1 MQFNP
6 VIFFKL
12 RRLPVIFLER
22 FKNNVVNPLIS
33 LKLLRS
39 PYIVYIFY
47 STINY
52 CNNFS
57 KIGMI
62 FCNNIITNFTLHS
75 TTTARTFIKSHPST
89 NGLVEDITVMKEKG
103 PVGDMPGIPSGNIL
117 IEEIQILKDTPNV
130 LWVHRQMKVYHKF

>member
-1 MQFNP
+1 MLFQTYIIVRKSIIYFLN
-6 VIFFKL
+6 VQ
-12 RRLPVIFLER
+12 RLLVSCTILVQLILILL
-22 FKNNVVNPLIS
+22 KANVVIPLIS

-57 KIGMI
+57 KIGII
-62 FCNNIITNFTLHS
+62 FCNNIMTNFTLHS

-103 PVGDMPGIPSGNIL
+103 PVCDMPGIPSGNIL
-117 IEEIQILKDTPNV
+117 IEEI
-130 LWVHRQMKVYHKF
+130 